1 MELLL
6 EGVAANELAG
16 ILWSQNSL
24 FKELYL
30 GSAWWGCGVWL
41 EAGLFLEGFFR
52 PQGFCDSRAESSSG
66 KHLERTFS
74 FHPCPWMNPIIV
86 HPTSALSP
94 ALEWDGT
101 SPCGIIFCLMLSQHL
116 FQELFPLLSKTRE
129 FTSSF
134 TQVHVSP
141 EILFPHF
148 PHETSWN
155 HKSDLNV
162 TCELQENLEHSHC
175 F

>member
-1 MELLL
+1 M
-6 EGVAANELAG
+6 
-16 ILWSQNSL
+16 
-24 FKELYL
+24 
-30 GSAWWGCGVWL
+30 WL
-41 EAGLFLEGFFR
+41 QTSW
-52 PQGFCDSRAESSSG
+52 QGFCGRKTIHSLRSFIWDQRGGDVGFGWRLDFSWRVFSDLNDSVIPEQKAAGSSRG
-66 KHLERTFS
+66 KHLERTFG

-101 SPCGIIFCLMLSQHL
+101 SPCGIISCLMLSQHL
-116 FQELFPLLSKTRE
+116 FQELFPLLSKPRE

-134 TQVHVSP
+134 TQIHISP
-141 EILFPHF
+141 EILFLHF
-148 PHETSWN
+148 PHETLWN